1 MSWQFQYA
9 VDCPVSR
16 AFAWQFWSNVEN
28 WLLDTSVE
36 AITIDGP
43 FAAGTRGTSK
53 PRGGDLINW
62 QLVEVVDGC
71 RAVIEILLPGAV
83 VRFHWQFED
92 LPDAATRMTQR
103 VSLEGERAAD
113 YLAGVAEL
121 EKGIPEG
128 MQRLAAEIILA
139 ASRP

>member
-1 MSWQFQYA
+1 MAWVFKHS
-9 VDCPVSR
+9 VDCHASR
-16 AFAWQFWSNVEN
+16 EFAWRFWSNVEN
-28 WLLDTSVE
+28 WLFDTSVE

-62 QLVEVVDGC
+62 QLVEVEDGH
-71 RAVIEILLPGAV
+71 RAVFEILLPGAV
-83 VRFHWQFED
+83 VRFHWQFEE
-92 LPDAATRMTQR
+92 LTDAATRMTQR
-103 VSLEGERAAD
+103 VTLEGERAAD

-128 MQRLAAEIILA
+128 MRRLAAEITLA
-139 ASRP
+139 ASPP

>member
-1 MSWQFQYA
+1 MAWVFEHS
-9 VDCPVSR
+9 VDCRASR
-16 AFAWQFWSNVEN
+16 ACAWQFWSNVEN
-28 WLLDTSVE
+28 WLFDTSVE

-62 QLVEVVDGC
+62 QLVEVEDGR

-83 VRFHWQFED
+83 VRFHWQFEE
-92 LPDAATRMTQR
+92 LTDAATRMTQR
-103 VSLEGERAAD
+103 VTLGGERAAD
-113 YLAGVAEL
+113 YLAGAAEL

-128 MQRLAAEIILA
+128 MRRLAAEITLA
-139 ASRP
+139 ASPP

>member
-1 MSWQFQYA
+1 MSWIFKHA
-9 VDCPVSR
+9 VVCAASR

-62 QLVEVVDGC
+62 QLVEVEDGR
-71 RAVIEILLPGAV
+71 RAVIEIPLPGAV
-83 VRFHWQFED
+83 VRFDWQFED
-92 LPDAATRMTQR
+92 LPDAGTRMTQR
-103 VSLEGERAAD
+103 VTLEGEQAAD

-121 EKGIPEG
+121 EKGIPQG
-128 MQRLAAEIILA
+128 MQRLAAEITLA
-139 ASRP
+139 ASRL

>member
-1 MSWQFQYA
+1 MAWVFEHS
-9 VDCPVSR
+9 VDCHASR
-16 AFAWQFWSNVEN
+16 EFAWRYWSNVEN
-28 WLLDTSVE
+28 WLFDTSVE

-62 QLVEVVDGC
+62 QLVEVEDGR

-83 VRFHWQFED
+83 VRFHWQFEE
-92 LPDAATRMTQR
+92 LTDAATRMTQR
-103 VSLEGERAAD
+103 VTLEGERAAD
-113 YLAGVAEL
+113 YLAGAAEL

-128 MQRLAAEIILA
+128 MRRLAAEITLA
-139 ASRP
+139 ASPP